1 MPIVEAIEALLGV
14 TRRLFLILS
23 PYQHPSPLPKLGR
36 REAGVRDCARQKT
49 PYLQVTPS
57 VNSTCS
63 SPEYS
68 SRRDVRRTESLN
80 FLFIPMF

>member
-36 REAGVRDCARQKT
+36 REAGVCELCATENSQLASHALSQL
-49 PYLQVTPS
+49 YL
-57 VNSTCS
+57 
-63 SPEYS
+63 
-68 SRRDVRRTESLN
+68 
-80 FLFIPMF
+80 FLT

>member
-23 PYQHPSPLPKLGR
+23 PYMYQHPFPLPKLGR
-36 REAGVRDCARQKT
+36 REANGQKT
-49 PYLQVTPS
+49 PNLQVTPS

-63 SPEYS
+63 APEYS
-68 SRRDVRRTESLN
+68 SRRDVTESLN
-80 FLFIPMF
+80 IPIIFLCFD

>member
-36 REAGVRDCARQKT
+36 REESVKRECAT
-49 PYLQVTPS
+49 ENSLLQVTPS

-68 SRRDVRRTESLN
+68 SRRDVTESLN
-80 FLFIPMF
+80 IPIIFLCFD